1 MGTRVQR
8 PSPERIAN
16 YIALMSGIDPDA
28 AKAVPDQPNSGKTN
42 QEQVTQTGYKPQPA
56 CLLKM
61 IRYTNQ
67 TQSRSV
73 QAGFVTRQTKVSKT
87 LTLHQT
93 FFDKRGIL
101 ITVFTFRHLTR

>member
-73 QAGFVTRQTKVSKT
+73 QAASSRG
-87 LTLHQT
+87 
-93 FFDKRGIL
+93 KRKL
-101 ITVFTFRHLTR
+101 ARH